1 MRYDIDH
8 DGYLEFYEL
17 VYGLKM
23 IKINL
28 AHDECEALER
38 HFKANSSGPDGLIS
52 LNDFLKLC
60 QRSKLLN
67 HLRYMISTCS

>member
-28 AHDECEALER
+28 SHDEC
-38 HFKANSSGPDGLIS
+38 
-52 LNDFLKLC
+52 
-60 QRSKLLN
+60 
-67 HLRYMISTCS
+67 